1 MDEPTIPLERLA
13 KIYVKIRTAIQEIN
27 KEYEGKIEELKSQQ
41 ELISNAMKD
50 QMMAQG
56 MKTARTNGG
65 TIILGQ
71 KQRFFTQD
79 WDAFKSF
86 VVEHDALDL
95 FEKRIHQ
102 TNMQQFLESNPAL
115 VPPGLNAETEYTV
128 SVRKPTAN

>member
-1 MDEPTIPLERLA
+1 MTEPTVPLERLA
-13 KIYVKIRTAIQEIN
+13 KIYMKIRTAIQEIN
-27 KEYEGKIEELKSQQ
+27 KEYEGKIEELKAQQ
-41 ELISNAMKD
+41 ELVANAMKD

-56 MKTARTNGG
+56 MKTARTNNG

-79 WDAFKSF
+79 WDAFKTF

-102 TNMQQFLESNPAL
+102 SNMQQFLEANPAL